1 MAAVHVV
8 EAVEKARQRGLAA
21 AGMADHRHG
30 VARRHFQVDAVQ
42 DFAAAVVGETHV
54 LERQSRSRGLQHGR
68 SALVANFLL
77 LLEQTP
83 QAFDV
88 RQRLLDL
95 AVHHAE
101 VVQRHCHLQ
110 QVGVHQHEVAD
121 AELADHHAMRRLPH
135 QRGDADG
142 DHRGLADVQHRQRLV
157 ALDVRF
163 FHAPQALVVALGFV
177 GLVVEVLD
185 RLVIEQRIDRAGAGL
200 GIGLDRG
207 AIELR
212 APFGHRHRP
221 GDIGDQHEQR
231 DDGEPDVVQQH
242 QHDRHQHHLD
252 DRRNDR
258 VQGPVQQVGNGAA
271 ATFDIARHAAGA
283 AVEMEAQRKRVQMAE
298 HRQHHHARAARH
310 HPREDDLPHLGEHA
324 LGQARG
330 AVGQQQRDRDQGR
343 RRVDAERVDQPLQH
357 HRHGEAGEFGRQQAG
372 HGQRDAQPI
381 RLEERQQA
389 REHLR
394 SRAFAGRAIQGKF
407 RGGGAHRCKY
417 GAVYA
422 QLKCPR
428 RRIAR
433 ICA

>member
-1 MAAVHVV
+1 M
-8 EAVEKARQRGLAA
+8 RG
-21 AGMADHRHG
+21 
-30 VARRHFQVDAVQ
+30 
-42 DFAAAVVGETHV
+42 
-54 LERQSRSRGLQHGR
+54 
-68 SALVANFLL
+68 
-77 LLEQTP
+77 
-83 QAFDV
+83 
-88 RQRLLDL
+88 
-95 AVHHAE
+95 
-101 VVQRHCHLQ
+101 
-110 QVGVHQHEVAD
+110 
-121 AELADHHAMRRLPH
+121 LPH

-177 GLVVEVLD
+177 GFVVEVLD
-185 RLVIEQRIDRAGAGL
+185 RLVVEQRIDRAGAGL
-200 GIGLDRG
+200 GVGLDRG

-252 DRRNDR
+252 DRRHDR
-258 VQGPVQQVGNGAA
+258 VQGPVQQVGDGAA
-271 ATFDIARHAAGA
+271 AAFDIARHAAGA
-283 AVEMEAQRKRVQMAE
+283 AVEMEAQRKCVQVAE

-310 HPREDDLPHLGEHA
+310 HAGEDDLPHLGEHA
-324 LGQARG
+324 FGQSRCAI
-330 AVGQQQRDRDQGR
+330 GQQQGDRDQGR

-357 HRHGEAGEFGRQQAG
+357 HRHGEAGEFGCQQADHRQG
-372 HGQRDAQPI
+372 DAQPI
-381 RLEERQQA
+381 RLQERNQA

-394 SRAFAGRAIQGKF
+394 GRAFARRAIEGKF

-422 QLKCPR
+422 PLKCRR

-433 ICA
+433 IRA